1 MFDWI
6 PQISRGIKRAH
17 SERRRRKTLRQDTL
31 ALARRFGGR
40 KGRYSPETLQCDLDA
55 LGSEAARILLMELN
69 RESYKQRN
77 RTIFGWLFI
86 LSSLG
91 MFAQYTTVPGFFW
104 LVLGFFIMSRHPQKR
119 LATALSAVLEPASG
133 GYLAEGAWRRDKWA
147 RKASQKALPHALSGL
162 TSRALTETKP
172 ADWPNVYKAL
182 ERLNRDRDAET
193 LVVILQNLARLN
205 DYAAYPHVKRLAQ
218 QPPTVRSFG
227 VRDAANQC
235 AEELRAGYELMQ
247 QAARLL
253 RPASAPGDDT
263 LLRPASGV
271 GETPADQLL
280 RPAEPSRDEPIVGYD
295 TQPSA
300 AEEDEMKQ
308 TQRQS
313 IDE

>member
-6 PQISRGIKRAH
+6 PKIWRGVKRARG
-17 SERRRRKTLRQDTL
+17 ERRRRRNLRDRTL

-40 KGRYSPETLQCDLDA
+40 KGRYSPEKLQSDLDA
-55 LGSEAARILLMELN
+55 IGPEAARILLTELN
-69 RESYKQRN
+69 REAYRQRN
-77 RTIFGWLFI
+77 RTIFAWLFI

-91 MFAQYTTVPGFFW
+91 MLAEYTTIPGIFW
-104 LVLGFFIMSRHPQKR
+104 MFLGFFIMSRNPQKR
-119 LATALSAVLEPASG
+119 LATALSAVLEPASA

-172 ADWPNVYKAL
+172 AEWPNVYKAL

-193 LVVILQNLARLN
+193 LVVILQNLSRLK

-218 QPPTVRSFG
+218 EPPTVRSFG
-227 VRDAANQC
+227 VRDVANQC
-235 AEELRAGYELMQ
+235 VEELRAGYELMQ
-247 QAARLL
+247 QSARLL

-271 GETPADQLL
+271 GETPAEQLL
-280 RPAEPSRDEPIVGYD
+280 RPAELPSDGPIVGYG

-300 AEEDEMKQ
+300 AEEDETKQ
-308 TQRQS
+308 AQRQT